1 MDLSRRIL
9 AVVLSV
15 GLAGCF
21 GYNSSAKRWSYVG
34 NSILIAGGGA
44 AIGLDLTE
52 NQDAPCM
59 GDNCTYHPS
68 IHGAMIAGV
77 ILVVAGVVGIVIN
90 ATRDNV
96 KTSR

>member
-1 MDLSRRIL
+1 
-9 AVVLSV
+9 VVLTFTLS
-15 GLAGCF
+15 GCF

-52 NQDAPCM
+52 NKDAPCM
-59 GDNCTYHPS
+59 GDNCIYKPS
-68 IHGAMIAGV
+68 IYGAMVAGV
-77 ILVVAGVVGIVIN
+77 LLVVAGVVGIVIN

-96 KTSR
+96 KSSR